1 MIVLGIRCAIGLR
14 NDDEPTVRLDC
25 GFASRDRSAGQ
36 CCQTA
41 RKAVMIWLWPLIA
54 AGRILSH
61 WDDAAKHRESIG
73 SAEARLKQMRPGRQH
88 GLKRQRVRES
98 KT

>member
-1 MIVLGIRCAIGLR
+1 
-14 NDDEPTVRLDC
+14 
-25 GFASRDRSAGQ
+25 
-36 CCQTA
+36 
-41 RKAVMIWLWPLIA
+41 MIWLWPLIA